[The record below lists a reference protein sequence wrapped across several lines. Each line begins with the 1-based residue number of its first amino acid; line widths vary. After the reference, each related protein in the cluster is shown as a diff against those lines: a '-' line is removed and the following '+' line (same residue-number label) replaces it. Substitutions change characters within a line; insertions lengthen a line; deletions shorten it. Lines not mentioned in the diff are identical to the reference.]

1 MVRGSTGT
9 LEEIFFKTS
18 RFDVSFCTNC
28 FLMGSSVAVVS
39 ISNYFFG
46 FIIRLWVYL
55 LPRGCSLGREGWF
68 IIGQ

>member
-28 FLMGSSVAVVS
+28 FLMGSSIAVVFCS
-39 ISNYFFG
+39 YSFF
-46 FIIRLWVYL
+46 WVYNSAVGVL
-55 LPRGCSLGREGWF
+55 AAAWL
-68 IIGQ
+68 